1 MSQAD
6 QVINSF
12 LYIEDTRPV
21 LIFDTKEH
29 AAEFSRAY
37 GGDAETYADPT
48 HVFLRKP
55 HGLELACSGTNGGVF
70 AYVFHNH
77 LQAAM
82 WAKKLGAY
90 ATVDDTKEHNRTV
103 YLGKKVLLA

>member
-1 MSQAD
+1 MSKAD

-12 LYIEDTRPV
+12 LYIEDARPV
-21 LIFDTKEH
+21 LVLDTKEH
-29 AAEFSRAY
+29 ASEFIKFFGS
-37 GGDAETYADPT
+37 DAETYADPK

-55 HGLELACSGTNGGVF
+55 HGIELACSAKNGKF

-82 WAKKLGAY
+82 WAKKLGPY
-90 ATVDDTKEHNRTV
+90 GTTDDSKEHSRTV
-103 YLGKKVLLA
+103 YVGNFPHM